1 MAEHTRDQSNENAEE
16 TLPTI
21 EEMSGLI
28 KTVGPPLDAEHTPG
42 PWRVKYHES
51 SPDQIAAVVSDHD
64 LICAMPIDGNANAR
78 LIAAAPELL
87 AALEQALAVIGSDE
101 MRLACDMADLH
112 GMPYRGPTV
121 DRAAMRNLIAKAR
134 GEADPTSADEGR
146 TA

>member
-1 MAEHTRDQSNENAEE
+1 MAEY
-16 TLPTI
+16 
-21 EEMSGLI
+21 
-28 KTVGPPLDAEHTPG
+28 TPG
-42 PWRVKYHES
+42 PWHAS
-51 SPDQIAAVVSDHD
+51 SYDGWDCIRDAHDQIIAKLALNV
-64 LICAMPIDGNANAR
+64 PGNVW

-101 MRLACDMADLH
+101 MRLVCDMADLH

-134 GEADPTSADEGR
+134 GEADPTSEDEGR